1 MDARARDQAAQD
13 RDGSSLDGSI
23 EPPAER
29 RSAPLVSIED
39 VDGSRDPLVRN
50 NLAPEASSMTHEAC
64 TLAPE
69 GFIVSVEGFIVS
81 VEGFIVSVEGWIEPL
96 EGFPVA
102 AKGSIVSA
110 DGFIAAPEGL
120 SVSTHVIGGSGAT
133 TLSTARVYRRTGP
146 CSSAAFLPARAEGA
160 TTASYPVSS

>member
-1 MDARARDQAAQD
+1 MDARARDHAAQD

-50 NLAPEASSMTHEAC
+50 NLAPEASSMTHEGCSAA
-64 TLAPE
+64 LE
-69 GFIVSVEGFIVS
+69 GFVVP
-81 VEGFIVSVEGWIEPL
+81 VEGWIAPL

-102 AKGSIVSA
+102 AKGPFVSA
-110 DGFIAAPEGL
+110 DGFIAAPEGF
-120 SVSTHVIGGSGAT
+120 SVSTDGICDVTS
-133 TLSTARVYRRTGP
+133 
-146 CSSAAFLPARAEGA
+146 RAVP
-160 TTASYPVSS
+160 S